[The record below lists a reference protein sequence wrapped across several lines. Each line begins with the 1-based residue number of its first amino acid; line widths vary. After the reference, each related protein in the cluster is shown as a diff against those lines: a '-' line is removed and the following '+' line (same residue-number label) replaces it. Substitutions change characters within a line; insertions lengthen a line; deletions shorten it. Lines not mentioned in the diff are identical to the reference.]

1 MITLSTTEQKR
12 LTVLVSI
19 VLAIL
24 ALLLF
29 VKFAS
34 VAKAYRYI
42 GAGTN
47 TATTISVSGT
57 GEIFAVPDIATINFT
72 VRGSGQD
79 LKTAHD
85 KVIEIVD
92 QALAKTKELGIEEK
106 DTKTINDSGNPV
118 YDYGRPCYVYPCS
131 STQNK
136 ITSYEW
142 VETIELKIRNTDGTG
157 AVSEALSAL
166 GVTEIQGPNFTIDD
180 PEKVNNDARDMAIEN
195 AKEKADILAK
205 SLGVKLVRI
214 VNFSEDGNYGPYY
227 YEKAVMMDGATTN
240 QASTV
245 PVGQNQ
251 ITSNVTIT
259 YEIR

>member
-12 LTVLVSI
+12 LTVLISI

-34 VAKAYRYI
+34 AAKAYRYI

-47 TATTISVSGT
+47 TATTISVNGT

-72 VRGSGQD
+72 VRGTGKD
-79 LKTAHD
+79 LKAAHD
-85 KVIEIVD
+85 QVIEVMD
-92 QALAKTKELGIEEK
+92 KALEKTKELGIEDK
-106 DTKTINDSGNPV
+106 DTKTLTDSGNPV

-131 STQNK
+131 PTQNK

-142 VETIELKIRNTDGTG
+142 AETIELKIRNTDDTG

-214 VNFSEDGNYGPYY
+214 VNFTESGYSPYY
-227 YEKAVMMDGATTN
+227 YEKAVMMDSAASN